1 MGLEYKSYDIEIKAN
16 SELGTFVG
24 LASPYNNIDDGSDRA
39 KPTIGKRNNNK
50 TVPMLWQ
57 HDTKKVLGSL
67 LLIDTKEGIQANGKL
82 ILDKDENNQYM
93 IPKAAEA
100 YALLK
105 KGLLKLSI
113 GYKTLTFSYET
124 EKGQAIRNLDD
135 IDICEVSLVTFPMNT
150 KATISD
156 VKSQELEAEKKEDEN
171 LEIENK
177 DGNRVE
183 EKAMSFTDLLKVQQA
198 NDMRWKLQD
207 ALNSS
212 FRQLM
217 NDENMEIDA
226 KLAQLEANVNDFA
239 TAYKEAMKL
248 LLQASSKSKT
258 AKKEIQQA
266 LEIKKAET
274 EIETKENLEDLETKA
289 GKKISKANK
298 TKLSQCKDMMGDLMT
313 ILASLC
319 ADDSGEEED
328 DKSKKKDPVTES
340 SSVNSDDKQK
350 KNNCDTL
357 ELKSEELAMLQG
369 ISNYFIKKGDE

>member
-1 MGLEYKSYDIEIKAN
+1 M
-16 SELGTFVG
+16 
-24 LASPYNNIDDGSDRA
+24 
-39 KPTIGKRNNNK
+39 
-50 TVPMLWQ
+50 
-57 HDTKKVLGSL
+57 
-67 LLIDTKEGIQANGKL
+67 
-82 ILDKDENNQYM
+82 
-93 IPKAAEA
+93 
-100 YALLK
+100 
-105 KGLLKLSI
+105 
-113 GYKTLTFSYET
+113 ET
-124 EKGQAIRNLDD
+124 
-135 IDICEVSLVTFPMNT
+135 
-150 KATISD
+150 
-156 VKSQELEAEKKEDEN
+156 
-171 LEIENK
+171 ENK
-177 DGNRVE
+177 DCNRVE

-217 NDENMEIDA
+217 NDENMEVDA
-226 KLAQLEANVNDFA
+226 KLAQLETNVNDFA

-266 LEIKKAET
+266 LETKKAET
-274 EIETKENLEDLETKA
+274 EIETKETLEDLETKA

-319 ADDSGEEED
+319 EDDSGEEED
-328 DKSKKKDPVTES
+328 DKSKKKDAATES

-369 ISNYFIKKGDE
+369 INNYFIKKGDE